1 VNILARGLRPLG
13 KAPDL
18 TGHFHAAAF
27 SYRPLKSREADLKA
41 TTAMLFETETMQ
53 GLLHLLCDDRALTGV
68 GESEFMRG
76 TCWISPIST
85 ISAG

>member
-1 VNILARGLRPLG
+1 
-13 KAPDL
+13 
-18 TGHFHAAAF
+18 
-27 SYRPLKSREADLKA
+27 
-41 TTAMLFETETMQ
+41 MLFETETLQ
-53 GLLHLLCDDRALTGV
+53 GLLHLLCDDRAVTGV

>member
-27 SYRPLKSREADLKA
+27 SYRPLKRREADLKA

-53 GLLHLLCDDRALTGV
+53 GLLHLLCDDRAVTGV